1 MFGLRDFE
9 GLKGFT
15 LPTVTRSAAAVR
27 FMNLVSRPPMFDGK
41 ACLLNIQSV
50 LFTKQ
55 LESKRMFFLIGTPF
69 PSRFV
74 SNKPSKM
81 SLIP

>member
-55 LESKRMFFLIGTPF
+55 LESKRMFFNWNTI
-69 PSRFV
+69 
-74 SNKPSKM
+74 SKQ
-81 SLIP
+81 ICQQ

>member
-15 LPTVTRSAAAVR
+15 LTTVTRSAAAVR

-41 ACLLNIQSV
+41 AFLLLVEHTIRSIYQTTGIKANVFFNWNTIS
-50 LFTKQ
+50 KQ
-55 LESKRMFFLIGTPF
+55 ICQQ
-69 PSRFV
+69 
-74 SNKPSKM
+74 
-81 SLIP
+81 